1 MPKHARGASSIVG
14 FGSRRV
20 MARRGERGSNAPS
33 AHPGHAGAPYRAR
46 GVALCRHV
54 VVLVTVAML
63 VSSGVADTVTLMN
76 LERRIVVDGDGRRVV
91 QLSAVVVNH
100 GESPLVCRVQ
110 FIVEQRD
117 SGSGQG
123 IVVVSKTASAAESQR
138 WVAVKTISVAANLP
152 AGATS
157 AYVQAVIPYDEL
169 IPGKLYRF
177 RAKVVDPET
186 GLEPASADVMRLSDS
201 AGRGAGLT
209 ALGILSSGLPAD
221 GRSRASGS
229 GVMVGHHEA
238 HRING
243 EWIENG
249 SGTISMGVSDGH
261 LHLQY
266 TYSARGASTAELAA
280 EATATGEMVG
290 QDGSS
295 VRVEISSASAQMA
308 FPGVRREADGTISK
322 SGARATGTFSGTIGG
337 TQWSGVLTLRRG
349 TYTLNPDTG
358 RGEHRF
364 EIQLVRAVS
373 STAVER
379 ADSLRQ
385 SEEER

>member
-1 MPKHARGASSIVG
+1 MTEHARGASSIVG

-20 MARRGERGSNAPS
+20 MARRAERGSNAPS
-33 AHPGHAGAPYRAR
+33 AYPGHSGALSRAR
-46 GVALCRHV
+46 GATLCRHAI
-54 VVLVTVAML
+54 VLVAVAML
-63 VSSGVADTVTLMN
+63 VGSGVADSVTLVN
-76 LERRIVVDGDGRRVV
+76 PERRIVVDVHGKRVV

-100 GESPLVCRVQ
+100 GESPLVCSVQ
-110 FIVEQRD
+110 FIVEQRET
-117 SGSGQG
+117 GSARG
-123 IVVVSKTASAAESQR
+123 IVVVSKTGSAPESQR

-152 AGATS
+152 AGAAS
-157 AYVQAVIPYDEL
+157 AYVQAVFPYDEL

-177 RAKVVDPET
+177 RAKVVDPKT
-186 GLEPASADVMRLSDS
+186 GIEPASANVARLSDS
-201 AGRGAGLT
+201 AARGAGLT
-209 ALGILSSGLPAD
+209 ALGVVSSGLPAD

-266 TYSARGASTAELAA
+266 TYSARGPSTTELAA
-280 EATATGEMVG
+280 EATATGEMVR

-295 VRVEISSASAQMA
+295 VPVEISSASAQMT
-308 FPGVRREADGTISK
+308 FPGFRREADGIISK
-322 SGARATGTFSGTIGG
+322 SGARATGTFAGTIDG

-373 STAVER
+373 STAVGG

-385 SEEER
+385 SEEGR